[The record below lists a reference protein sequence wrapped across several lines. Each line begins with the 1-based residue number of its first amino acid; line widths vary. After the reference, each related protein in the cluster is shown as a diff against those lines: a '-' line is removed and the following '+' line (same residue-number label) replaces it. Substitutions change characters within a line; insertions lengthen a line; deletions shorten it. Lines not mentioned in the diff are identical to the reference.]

1 MIHYMRLN
9 HGPFMLI
16 KSKQKSIEMRLND
29 EKRQKLKVGDQV
41 EFTDKSTNEKI
52 VVQVVNLHRFSSFQE
67 LYNNFDKLK
76 LGYQSDD
83 VANPEDMEQYYS
95 KDEIKKYG
103 VVSIEINLLHELGE
117 HKFL

>member
-1 MIHYMRLN
+1 MIHCMRLN

-52 VVQVVNLHRFSSFQE
+52 IVQVVNLHRFSSFQE

-76 LGYQSDD
+76 LGYQSGE
-83 VANPEDMEQYYS
+83 VASANDMNQYYTDEDI
-95 KDEIKKYG
+95 KKFGVVGIEIKT
-103 VVSIEINLLHELGE
+103 I
-117 HKFL
+117 